1 MVCVCC
7 KKIVAQIRTEME
19 LAYTCL
25 ELGEVRLRKS
35 ISTDQKAHLK
45 KELHEYGQESME
57 DKNAIL
63 VKKVVTAINKMIHE
77 PEEIPNVN
85 FSDYLTKHITNNDHD
100 CHYLSALFSATKG
113 ITIEQFIILNKIER
127 VKELIM
133 YDRLSLTEISYKLRY
148 SSVAHLSNQFKKVTG
163 LTPTFFKSLKRKKRI
178 KLKMT

>member
-45 KELHEYGQESME
+45 KELHEYGPESME

-63 VKKVVTAINKMIHE
+63 VKKSSN
-77 PEEIPNVN
+77 
-85 FSDYLTKHITNNDHD
+85 
-100 CHYLSALFSATKG
+100 
-113 ITIEQFIILNKIER
+113 
-127 VKELIM
+127 
-133 YDRLSLTEISYKLRY
+133 RY
-148 SSVAHLSNQFKKVTG
+148 Q
-163 LTPTFFKSLKRKKRI
+163 
-178 KLKMT
+178 